1 MSSADVSRY
10 HLRFFLSPVEL
21 RGEGHMPAVQEALE
35 RLVARRTTGVNIN
48 RIVNGRIVEHASM
61 QGLLGRLHTETFVL
75 DLRDELDSIDP
86 IPGFELQLRDGTTL
100 EAAVTRESGVNAL
113 FAALSDRGIVVTS
126 LRNKQN
132 RLEQL
137 FIDMVRD
144 GVDMEGHAA

>member
-1 MSSADVSRY
+1 MTIENLSITKKDTFAWAEQDTI
-10 HLRFFLSPVEL
+10 LTPRFY
-21 RGEGHMPAVQEALE
+21 
-35 RLVARRTTGVNIN
+35 TTD
-48 RIVNGRIVEHASM
+48 
-61 QGLLGRLHTETFVL
+61 F
-75 DLRDELDSIDP
+75 DELDSIDP

-137 FIDMVRD
+137 FIDMVKD
-144 GVDMEGHAA
+144 GVEMEGHAS